1 MRFQLVQGFC
11 TFGRK
16 EMARK
21 KPCAWPICRRYEMTQ
36 REFRRLRG
44 ELWDASFISRFG
56 KLAAKLYR
64 QLYKRDPKPRRSR
77 WSTRAD
83 VFLYPCGILEQAYEQ
98 LTGAGVPLI
107 KPDSALARGIA
118 KFKEER
124 ALERYLHEREAARRK
139 NEIAVGMEG
148 GSVQSTPHKPVNNAD

>member
-1 MRFQLVQGFC
+1 
-11 TFGRK
+11 
-16 EMARK
+16 
-21 KPCAWPICRRYEMTQ
+21 MTQ
-36 REFRRLRG
+36 LEFRRLRG

-77 WSTRAD
+77 WRTRAD

-118 KFKEER
+118 KFKEQR
-124 ALERYLHEREAARRK
+124 ALDRYLHETAKRKSEAAAR
-139 NEIAVGMEG
+139 MEG
-148 GSVQSTPHKPVNNAD
+148 GGIRSAAQNAVNKAD